1 MPRSALDRL
10 YSMRPTEAYLAQRL
24 TAQPR
29 QEQVTA
35 DLRTGTQATHDHAL
49 AVVTSAEET
58 GSIPTAHAE

>member
-1 MPRSALDRL
+1 MSRSRLDQL
-10 YSMRPTEAYLAQRL
+10 YAMRPTEAYLAQRL

-35 DLRTGTQATHDHAL
+35 DLRTGTQATHDQAL

-58 GSIPTAHAE
+58 GSTPTTHAE